1 MISFSIFG
9 ERKSVWLCARVVPT
23 RFHRGFTLVELLVV
37 IAIIGILIALLLP
50 AIQSAREAGRRSTC
64 LNQMR
69 QLGIATHNHL
79 DTQKVFFA
87 AAAYY
92 SKSTGRVFNNPSTA
106 EQNVS
111 VRHNWMTALMP
122 YLEEMAIHR
131 KYNFKVAWNNAKNTA
146 IIQQQITLLQ
156 CPSVP
161 HTGGERLVS
170 VNAGGKMAA
179 TADYTVVEAVSNKF
193 YNAIKAKV
201 PKAANRLG
209 LPDQAERL
217 RIARVSDG
225 LSKTLLIEEDAGR
238 PFYYVSP
245 GKLGPASHNYTDKQ
259 DVSNGIALG
268 GAWAQPDNKM
278 TLHGMQA
285 NGLKDPGPCFMNCT
299 NNNELYS
306 FHTGGSCAVLADSST
321 KFVPEDTDPLVFA
334 AALTRA
340 GSETTALP

>member
-1 MISFSIFG
+1 MISCSFLEKRRSTLLFAQVHQT
-9 ERKSVWLCARVVPT
+9 KNQ
-23 RFHRGFTLVELLVV
+23 RGFTLVELLVV

-79 DTQKVFFA
+79 DAQKVFYA

-92 SKSTGRVFNNPSTA
+92 NKSTGRVYDNPSTA
-106 EQNVS
+106 EKNAS

-122 YLEEMAIHR
+122 YLEEMSIHR
-131 KYNFKVAWNNAKNTA
+131 NYNFKVAWNNSKNSK
-146 IIQQQITLLQ
+146 IIQSQISLLQ

-161 HTGGERLVS
+161 HTGGERLVP
-170 VNAGGKMAA
+170 VNSGGKMAA
-179 TADYTVVEAVSNKF
+179 TADYTVVENVSDKF
-193 YNAIKAKV
+193 YKAINAKV

-209 LPDQAERL
+209 LPDQADRL
-217 RIARVSDG
+217 GIARVSDG
-225 LSKTLLIEEDAGR
+225 LSKTMLIEEDAGR

-245 GKLGPASHNYTDKQ
+245 GKLGPNSKNYTDKQ
-259 DVSNGIALG
+259 DINNGIALG

-278 TLHGMQA
+278 TLVGTQA
-285 NGLKDPGPCFMNCT
+285 DGLKDPGTCFMNCT

-334 AALTRA
+334 SALTRA
-340 GSETTALP
+340 GSETSSLP